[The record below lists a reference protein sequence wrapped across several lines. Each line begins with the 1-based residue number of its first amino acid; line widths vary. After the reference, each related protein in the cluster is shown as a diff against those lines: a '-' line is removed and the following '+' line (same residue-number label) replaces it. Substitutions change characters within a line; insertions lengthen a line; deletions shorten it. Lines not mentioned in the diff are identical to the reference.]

1 MEQGRV
7 YSHFY
12 SHKNLIIPKK
22 EILRYMSCK
31 SQDDAANSLCDLC
44 LPSVTSNLAL
54 KGSFVY
60 LPVECSNNEVYI
72 ADTCIKSTALAK
84 NLKDCQSAVV
94 FALTCGLNVDLLI
107 KKQSAKSTSEAFC
120 INAIATAAIEEYAN
134 EFCSEISTEL
144 KKESLCTRPRFSPG
158 YGDLAIQNQS
168 LFLNLTNASKLLGI
182 TITQNYMMMPS
193 KSVTAIM
200 GVSNKA
206 CNPQNSKCSICTQK
220 QCKFKGED

>member
-94 FALTCGLNVDLLI
+94 FALTCGINVDLLI
-107 KKQSAKSTSEAFC
+107 KKQSAKSKT
-120 INAIATAAIEEYAN
+120 
-134 EFCSEISTEL
+134 
-144 KKESLCTRPRFSPG
+144 P
-158 YGDLAIQNQS
+158 
-168 LFLNLTNASKLLGI
+168 
-182 TITQNYMMMPS
+182 
-193 KSVTAIM
+193 
-200 GVSNKA
+200 
-206 CNPQNSKCSICTQK
+206 
-220 QCKFKGED
+220 